1 MTPSDAPNRHS
12 RRGLIVPF
20 AIVGLFLIGWTV
32 WWFVLAR
39 QVETQAANRIEALRQ
54 SGWTVE
60 TARRS
65 VDGWP
70 FRVRLDLGETR
81 ITAPSGHGIETSR
94 LITQANAWAP
104 LAWVAIAPEDLILT
118 RPDKGRVRI
127 SGDGARM
134 SLVGIDKPWPR
145 FALEL
150 IRPTF
155 TPVGQAEAFP
165 VSRAEHVSLEA
176 KPGPQDQAVDVLFQM
191 VEGRGRAGGPVE
203 GVTDSGLLSARVEFR
218 MQNAEGLRT
227 PSDDGLMAGWSR
239 SGGRF
244 THVRGILESGENRAL
259 IESSDLSAREDGR
272 LEGRVTMRAD
282 RPAAVVAGLAGGGEG
297 AARLAGAA
305 GSEVALTLEFR
316 DGRAFLGP
324 FAVAPAPRLF

>member
-1 MTPSDAPNRHS
+1 MSSTEAPVRHS

-20 AIVGLFLIGWTV
+20 AIVGLVLIGWSV

-39 QVETQAANRIEALRQ
+39 QVDFQARAQIYALEQ
-54 SGWTVE
+54 AGWTVD
-60 TARRS
+60 TAPIS

-81 ITAPSGHGIETSR
+81 VTAPSGHGIETPR
-94 LITQANAWAP
+94 LIAQANAWAP

-134 SLVGIDKPWPR
+134 SLVGIDRPWPR

-155 TPVGQAEAFP
+155 TPVGQSEAFP
-165 VSRAEHVSLEA
+165 ISRAEHVSLETKA
-176 KPGPQDQAVDVLFQM
+176 GPQDQAVDVLFQM

-218 MQNAEGLRT
+218 MENAAGLRT

-272 LEGRVTMRAD
+272 LEGRITMRAD
-282 RPAAVVAGLAGGGEG
+282 SPAAVVAGLAGGGED

-305 GSEVALTLEFR
+305 GSDVALTLEFR